1 MSWDF
6 IYKQL
11 SVGEESNPT
20 KGNNNRKHISVI
32 FGANASQLLKGLMN
46 MSFKQNGR
54 DNIKVNCY
62 TYCKR
67 MLGFKIIGALR
78 DIKILN
84 DKDISYVIENCINE
98 ARILNTSQIGND
110 SEIKHI
116 NLITMSNK
124 NENVANYIFIDIE
137 DNLNENNNDNTPYL
151 SKNDI
156 ELYLNCLN
164 NMRITYKKNIYVSI
178 IGCIEIN
185 DSNYSNNNNNF
196 DNSDVYINN
205 LNTNVLENIKTL
217 SQDKNNNFKYPI
229 TNLYVKPN
237 NENTKEIEIKPIDV
251 SPLSVSV
258 SQLKLSQSKENKNNN
273 EHQSQ
278 KEASIEINYNR
289 RKVNTVSNE
298 NDSPELIE
306 CKNEIILLK
315 KEKEQL
321 EQLVKLLET
330 SLKYERNEKVS
341 LVNEN
346 EMLKQKLKEVTK
358 NQYKK

>member
-1 MSWDF
+1 
-6 IYKQL
+6 
-11 SVGEESNPT
+11 
-20 KGNNNRKHISVI
+20 
-32 FGANASQLLKGLMN
+32 
-46 MSFKQNGR
+46 
-54 DNIKVNCY
+54 
-62 TYCKR
+62 

-178 IGCIEIN
+178 IGCIDIN

-258 SQLKLSQSKENKNNN
+258 SQLKLSQSKGNKNNN

-278 KEASIEINYNR
+278 KDASTEINYNR